1 MNILNEPTQG
11 LIVPTKICYTYQFNN
26 RTFSTQNTKIS
37 ARSLAISYI
46 CFQVRI
52 VKKKKKGGGGKPY
65 YQLLR
70 KIWWLPHPRPPTRA
84 LYAKLQREKLH
95 FLSLTTILKALICW
109 KLESFRGLRPLGPRQ
124 GLCPCTPPVA
134 LRRAPGPHPY
144 EARGAL
150 RARIFPPTPFLQ
162 ILDPPL
168 YTSPLARPS
177 RLPPEASILGE
188 LGSSRPPPPHE
199 NIGGGGQTYR
209 FAPPPPNNFVNLKNW

>member
-1 MNILNEPTQG
+1 MNQHKDLLYRQ
-11 LIVPTKICYTYQFNN
+11 KYATYQLNN

-52 VKKKKKGGGGKPY
+52 VKKKKGGGGKPY

-70 KIWWLPHPRPPTRA
+70 KIWWLPHPRPPTKATRA

-95 FLSLTTILKALICW
+95 FLSLLTTILKALICW
-109 KLESFRGLRPLGPRQ
+109 KLESFRGLQQGPYGGPLDPTRM
-124 GLCPCTPPVA
+124 
-134 LRRAPGPHPY
+134 RR
-144 EARGAL
+144 AL
-150 RARIFPPTPFLQ
+150 RAHTVRYAHGFFRSPLFWQ

-188 LGSSRPPPPHE
+188 LGSSRPPPPMK
-199 NIGGGGQTYR
+199 IFFFGGGGANIS
-209 FAPPPPNNFVNLKNW
+209 FCSPPPPNNFVNLKNW